1 MKLFEF
7 EAKAL
12 FRQAGIPTPRGAVA
26 ADAAEAA
33 AIADRIGYPVVLK
46 AQVLRGGRGKLGAVC
61 FAHGASELTA
71 AADRLFGASL
81 GEEAID
87 RLLIE
92 AKIAAVQEYY
102 LAITL
107 DPQTLSPVL
116 IVSPQGG
123 IDIEAAARKA
133 PRQVLKRAL
142 DPTRA
147 PRLHHLLELTA
158 ETGLASPERLKL
170 ARVMLQLVGCY
181 FRYEALTA
189 EINPLI
195 LDAAGDV
202 FAADGK
208 FEIDDSALF
217 RVTLPCVLDR
227 RAAASDDLEAQA
239 CAAGLSYVRLGEG
252 NIGIISGGAGLAM
265 ASMDMVAARG
275 GAPANFLD
283 LGGGTTPA
291 KTAAAL
297 EIVLQ
302 TPGVEGILFN
312 VFGGINNCAEMA
324 RGIARVVDALNPPQ
338 AIVVKMRG
346 FSQEEGWALLQAR
359 NIPIVK
365 YGTTEDAVE
374 LLFERMQTKGR
385 GSSGDPCN
393 P

>member
-1 MKLFEF
+1 MKLYEF
-7 EAKAL
+7 EAKTL
-12 FRQAGIPTPRGAVA
+12 FQQAGIPTPRGAVA

-61 FAHGASELTA
+61 FAHGASELAA
-71 AADRLFGASL
+71 AADRLFGAPL
-81 GEEAID
+81 GDETID

-92 AKIAAVQEYY
+92 AKIAAAQEYY

-107 DPQTLSPVL
+107 DPRTLSPVL

-133 PRQVLKRAL
+133 PRQMLKRAL
-142 DPTRA
+142 DPTRV

-170 ARVMLQLVGCY
+170 ARVMLQLIDCY

-195 LDAAGDV
+195 VDAAGDV

-217 RVTLPCVLDR
+217 RVTLPWVLDR

-239 CAAGLSYVRLGEG
+239 RAAGLSYVRLGEG

-324 RGIARVVDALNPPQ
+324 RGIARVVDALHPPQ

-374 LLFERMQTKGR
+374 LLLERMQTKGC
-385 GSSGDPCN
+385 GSSGDTCN